1 MRSREHAREEQ
12 RQQEERALVVVSNQ
26 LEKAREPVQL
36 ALYRTNRVGRSARL
50 HRRDVL
56 VRSCASR
63 RP

>member
-1 MRSREHAREEQ
+1 VFELESKHLSHTYLSLV
-12 RQQEERALVVVSNQ
+12 ALATQ
-26 LEKAREPVQL
+26 LEKAGETVQL

-56 VRSCASR
+56 VRSRAGR